1 MFIEIDVKSDC
12 LWVSVRVEDVQTML
26 YKIVYGSG
34 ECLLMSLV

>member
-1 MFIEIDVKSDC
+1 MFIEIDVKSGC
-12 LWVSVRVEDVQTML
+12 LRVSVMGEDVWTML